1 MMEDP
6 NTVVATYDG
15 INIEELIGFVE
26 AEHPCVYCQV
36 NGTLFAGTDGL
47 AFLGK
52 FYLFNKKIHFK
63 WVDVKVNLTD
73 QGGISIQT
81 RDDEQVLHEF
91 TGIHKPDRVLS
102 ALMKLHN
109 EAILDRTKSP
119 WVGGASTSASLPAN
133 TSNDGGETGA
143 TDGGDYDSAAPSSS
157 QSLRERSPTAQ
168 PSHRRKQLR
177 RMTSDPNKLAPAID
191 ELFSNENKE
200 ELLAGDTS
208 ANTDPTKDTGSGS
221 TSLVAPPPPDS
232 STSRRR
238 SSVIINKEHQLSTRA
253 AERMGGS
260 PVEIDPMAG
269 IQAIVGKIQGQ
280 FSCLYNRQ
288 TGTLYAGS
296 TAIYFAGDRLF
307 FPARLTVQ
315 SSHIRQVKMVK
326 GKLKSDLRKSLSGIG
341 AAPTVED
348 AIREQGIEICTHEGI
363 SHDFLGMEN
372 PDQVWASLV
381 ALRNHAGKTP
391 NSSRP
396 FSMRRMNSD
405 PNLTSNTTEY
415 DMMSPAH
422 KDNETSGA
430 NHDAL
435 AKELE
440 VPVPSDEE
448 LKDAWSDIISKKNRY
463 KTCVAK
469 VSPTRSCCLFCCERI
484 GFFLRCQNLKKCS
497 FAAVL
502 IYSFIYKFYN
512 NNCNNR
518 SMSLVAPSIHFSSRI
533 SIMLPSSV

>member
-1 MMEDP
+1 MEDP

-26 AEHPCVYCQV
+26 EEYPCVYCQV

-91 TGIHKPDRVLS
+91 TGIHKPDRVWS

-119 WVGGASTSASLPAN
+119 MAGTLTASLPA
-133 TSNDGGETGA
+133 DGGETGA
-143 TDGGDYDSAAPSSS
+143 TDDGGDYDSAAPSSS
-157 QSLRERSPTAQ
+157 QSLREPSTAAAQ
-168 PSHRRKQLR
+168 PIHRRKQLR

-191 ELFSNENKE
+191 ELFSNESKE

-208 ANTDPTKDTGSGS
+208 STKTGQAGDEDSGS
-221 TSLVAPPPPDS
+221 TLPVPPPPPDS
-232 STSRRR
+232 STSKRR

-253 AERMGGS
+253 AESLGGS
-260 PVEIDPMAG
+260 PGRIDPMAG

-315 SSHIRQVKMVK
+315 SNHIRQVKMVK
-326 GKLKSDLRKSLSGIG
+326 GKLKSDLRKSLSGNNS

-381 ALRNHAGKTP
+381 ALRNHAGKGP

-415 DMMSPAH
+415 DMMSPAN
-422 KDNETSGA
+422 KDKETSGA
-430 NHDAL
+430 THDAL
-435 AKELE
+435 TKELE
-440 VPVPSDEE
+440 VPVLSDEE
-448 LKDAWSDIISKKNRY
+448 LKDAWSDVMANKNRY

-469 VSPTRSCCLFCCERI
+469 VSPTLSCCVFCSERTGI
-484 GFFLRCQNLKKCS
+484 FVVARTSKCT
-497 FAAVL
+497 
-502 IYSFIYKFYN
+502 
-512 NNCNNR
+512 
-518 SMSLVAPSIHFSSRI
+518 
-533 SIMLPSSV
+533 